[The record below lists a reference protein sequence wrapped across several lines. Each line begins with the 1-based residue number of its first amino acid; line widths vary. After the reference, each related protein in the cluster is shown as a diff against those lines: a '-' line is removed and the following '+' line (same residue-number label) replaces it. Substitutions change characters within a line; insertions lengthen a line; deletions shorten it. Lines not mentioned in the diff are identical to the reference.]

1 MSTPRIRTDAFDGP
15 FDLLLRLV
23 VSNKIDV
30 CALSLDDIVVQ
41 YLSAMN
47 TARSI
52 PDEIMFSSDIS
63 RDEASHDA
71 REHNKREDSAH
82 NKSARED
89 SAHNKSAREAL
100 DNSIDELYS
109 SELASDFLSIAS
121 SLLEMKAFRLL
132 PHHAESHVDVS
143 SDEQEELEPLDAR
156 CQLLEKLLTY
166 SHIRSTI
173 DPLLELRVQ
182 RLRIHARR
190 IGRTLEFPYA
200 KYAAV
205 KASDQGVLARAIL
218 RVADRQTQALLSSEH
233 IGKPRA
239 PLSETITRLRTR
251 LSKDNH
257 VSFWSFIGAKATPER
272 IVASFLAVLELY
284 KQNEITIEQPR
295 ACGDMQLVFIAD

>member
-1 MSTPRIRTDAFDGP
+1 MSAPRIRTDAFDGP

-71 REHNKREDSAH
+71 REHNK
-82 NKSARED
+82 RED

>member
-71 REHNKREDSAH
+71 REHNK
-82 NKSARED
+82 RED

-205 KASDQGVLARAIL
+205 KASDQSVLARAIL

-251 LSKDNH
+251 LSKDYH

-284 KQNEITIEQPR
+284 KQNEITIEQPH

>member
-82 NKSARED
+82 NKSARE
-89 SAHNKSAREAL
+89 AL
-100 DNSIDELYS
+100 DNSIDESYS

-132 PHHAESHVDVS
+132 PHHAESQVDVS

-205 KASDQGVLARAIL
+205 KASDQSVLARAIL

-233 IGKPRA
+233 VGKPRA

-251 LSKDNH
+251 LSKDYH

-284 KQNEITIEQPR
+284 KQNEITIEQPH

>member
-82 NKSARED
+82 NKSARE
-89 SAHNKSAREAL
+89 AL

-132 PHHAESHVDVS
+132 PHHAESQVDVS

-173 DPLLELRVQ
+173 DPLLELRMQ

-233 IGKPRA
+233 VGKPRA

-284 KQNEITIEQPR
+284 KQNEITIEQPH

>member
-82 NKSARED
+82 NKSARE
-89 SAHNKSAREAL
+89 AL
-100 DNSIDELYS
+100 DNRTDEPYS

-121 SLLEMKAFRLL
+121 SLLELKAFRLL
-132 PHHAESHVDVS
+132 PHHAESQADVS
-143 SDEQEELEPLDAR
+143 SDDQEELEPLDAR

-173 DPLLELRVQ
+173 DPLLELRSQ
-182 RLRIHARR
+182 RLRIHARC

-205 KASDQGVLARAIL
+205 KASDQGILARAIL

-284 KQNEITIEQPR
+284 KQNEITIEQPH

>member
-30 CALSLDDIVVQ
+30 CVLSLDDIVVQ

-82 NKSARED
+82 NKSARE
-89 SAHNKSAREAL
+89 AL
-100 DNSIDELYS
+100 DNSIDESYS

-205 KASDQGVLARAIL
+205 KASDQSVLARAIL

-284 KQNEITIEQPR
+284 KQNEITIEQPH

>member
-71 REHNKREDSAH
+71 REHNK
-82 NKSARED
+82 RED

-205 KASDQGVLARAIL
+205 KAIDQGVLARAIL

-284 KQNEITIEQPR
+284 KQNEITIEQPH

>member
-82 NKSARED
+82 NKSARE
-89 SAHNKSAREAL
+89 AL
-100 DNSIDELYS
+100 DNSIDESYS

-173 DPLLELRVQ
+173 DPLLELRMQ

-205 KASDQGVLARAIL
+205 KASDQSVLARAIL

-284 KQNEITIEQPR
+284 KQNEITIEQPH

>member
-71 REHNKREDSAH
+71 REHNK
-82 NKSARED
+82 RED

-200 KYAAV
+200 KYPAV

-284 KQNEITIEQPR
+284 KQNEITIEQPH

>member
-52 PDEIMFSSDIS
+52 PDEIMFSSDTS

-82 NKSARED
+82 NKSARE
-89 SAHNKSAREAL
+89 AL
-100 DNSIDELYS
+100 DNSIDESYS

-284 KQNEITIEQPR
+284 KQNEITIEQPH

>member
-71 REHNKREDSAH
+71 REHNKREDSAY
-82 NKSARED
+82 
-89 SAHNKSAREAL
+89 NKSAREAL
-100 DNSIDELYS
+100 DNSIDESYS

-205 KASDQGVLARAIL
+205 KASDQSVLARAIL

-284 KQNEITIEQPR
+284 KQNEITIEQPH

>member
-82 NKSARED
+82 NKSARE
-89 SAHNKSAREAL
+89 AL
-100 DNSIDELYS
+100 DNSIDESYS

-205 KASDQGVLARAIL
+205 KAIDQGVLARAIL

-251 LSKDNH
+251 LSKDYH

-284 KQNEITIEQPR
+284 KQNEITIEQPH

>member
-1 MSTPRIRTDAFDGP
+1 MSTPRIRTVAFDGP

-82 NKSARED
+82 NKSARE
-89 SAHNKSAREAL
+89 AL
-100 DNSIDELYS
+100 DNSIDESYS

-284 KQNEITIEQPR
+284 KQNEITIEQPH

>member
-82 NKSARED
+82 NKSARE
-89 SAHNKSAREAL
+89 AL
-100 DNSIDELYS
+100 DDSIDESYS

-284 KQNEITIEQPR
+284 KQNEITIEQPH

>member
-1 MSTPRIRTDAFDGP
+1 MSTPRIRTDVFDGP

-30 CALSLDDIVVQ
+30 CALSLDDIVLQ

-52 PDEIMFSSDIS
+52 PDEIMFSSDTS

-82 NKSARED
+82 NKSARE
-89 SAHNKSAREAL
+89 AL
-100 DNSIDELYS
+100 DNSIDESYS

-284 KQNEITIEQPR
+284 KQNEITIEQPH

>member
-82 NKSARED
+82 NKSARE
-89 SAHNKSAREAL
+89 AL
-100 DNSIDELYS
+100 DNSIDESYS

-143 SDEQEELEPLDAR
+143 SVEQEELEPLDAR

-284 KQNEITIEQPR
+284 KQNEITIEQPH

>member
-71 REHNKREDSAH
+71 REHNK
-82 NKSARED
+82 RED

-218 RVADRQTQALLSSEH
+218 RVADRQTQTLLSSEH

-284 KQNEITIEQPR
+284 KQNEITIEQPH

>member
-1 MSTPRIRTDAFDGP
+1 VSTPRIRTDAFDGP

-41 YLSAMN
+41 YLSAIN

-71 REHNKREDSAH
+71 REHNK
-82 NKSARED
+82 RED

-284 KQNEITIEQPR
+284 KQNEITIEQPH

>member
-82 NKSARED
+82 NKSARE
-89 SAHNKSAREAL
+89 AL
-100 DNSIDELYS
+100 DNSIDESYS

-132 PHHAESHVDVS
+132 PHYAESHVDVS

-284 KQNEITIEQPR
+284 KQNEITIEQPH

>member
-82 NKSARED
+82 NKSARE
-89 SAHNKSAREAL
+89 AL
-100 DNSIDELYS
+100 DNSIDESYS

-173 DPLLELRVQ
+173 DPLLELRMQ
-182 RLRIHARR
+182 RLRIRARR

-284 KQNEITIEQPR
+284 KQNEITIEQPH

>member
-71 REHNKREDSAH
+71 REHNK
-82 NKSARED
+82 RED

-173 DPLLELRVQ
+173 DPLLELRMQ

-284 KQNEITIEQPR
+284 KQNEITIEQPH

>member
-82 NKSARED
+82 NKSARE
-89 SAHNKSAREAL
+89 AL
-100 DNSIDELYS
+100 DNSIDESYS

-205 KASDQGVLARAIL
+205 KASDQSVLARAIL
-218 RVADRQTQALLSSEH
+218 RVADRQTQALLSLEH

-284 KQNEITIEQPR
+284 KQNEITIEQPH

>member
-82 NKSARED
+82 NKSARE
-89 SAHNKSAREAL
+89 AL
-100 DNSIDELYS
+100 DNSIDESYS

-205 KASDQGVLARAIL
+205 KASDQSVLARAIL

-284 KQNEITIEQPR
+284 KQNEITIEQPH
-295 ACGDMQLVFIAD
+295 ACGDMQLVYIAD

>member
-82 NKSARED
+82 NKSARE
-89 SAHNKSAREAL
+89 AL
-100 DNSIDELYS
+100 DNSIDESYS
-109 SELASDFLSIAS
+109 SELASDFLSIAA

-205 KASDQGVLARAIL
+205 KASDQSVLARAIL

-284 KQNEITIEQPR
+284 KQNEITIEQPH

>member
-82 NKSARED
+82 NKSARE
-89 SAHNKSAREAL
+89 AL
-100 DNSIDELYS
+100 DNSIDESYS

>member
-82 NKSARED
+82 NKSARE
-89 SAHNKSAREAL
+89 AL
-100 DNSIDELYS
+100 DNSIDESYS

-173 DPLLELRVQ
+173 DPLLELRMQ

-284 KQNEITIEQPR
+284 KQNEITIEQPH

>member
-82 NKSARED
+82 NKSARE
-89 SAHNKSAREAL
+89 AL
-100 DNSIDELYS
+100 DNSIDESYS

-166 SHIRSTI
+166 SHVRSTI
-173 DPLLELRVQ
+173 DPLLELRMQ

-233 IGKPRA
+233 VGKPRA

-284 KQNEITIEQPR
+284 KQNEITIEQPH

>member
-15 FDLLLRLV
+15 FELLLRLV

-82 NKSARED
+82 NKSARE
-89 SAHNKSAREAL
+89 AL
-100 DNSIDELYS
+100 DNSINESYS

-284 KQNEITIEQPR
+284 KQNEITIEQLH

>member
-82 NKSARED
+82 NKSARE
-89 SAHNKSAREAL
+89 AL

-132 PHHAESHVDVS
+132 PHHAESQVDVS

-205 KASDQGVLARAIL
+205 KASDQSVLARAIL

-284 KQNEITIEQPR
+284 KQNEITIEQPH

>member
-71 REHNKREDSAH
+71 REHNK
-82 NKSARED
+82 RED

-284 KQNEITIEQPR
+284 KQNEITIEQPH
-295 ACGDMQLVFIAD
+295 ACSDMQLVFIAD

>member
-82 NKSARED
+82 NKSARE
-89 SAHNKSAREAL
+89 AL
-100 DNSIDELYS
+100 DNSIDESYS

-205 KASDQGVLARAIL
+205 KASYQSVLARAIL

-284 KQNEITIEQPR
+284 KQNEITIEQPH

>member
-41 YLSAMN
+41 YLSTMN

-82 NKSARED
+82 NKSARE
-89 SAHNKSAREAL
+89 AL
-100 DNSIDELYS
+100 DNSIDESYS

-190 IGRTLEFPYA
+190 IGRTLEFSYA

-205 KASDQGVLARAIL
+205 KASDQSVLARAIL

-284 KQNEITIEQPR
+284 KQNEITIEQPH

>member
-71 REHNKREDSAH
+71 REHNK
-82 NKSARED
+82 RED

-190 IGRTLEFPYA
+190 IGRALEFPYA

-284 KQNEITIEQPR
+284 KQNEITIEQPH

>member
-82 NKSARED
+82 NKSARE
-89 SAHNKSAREAL
+89 AL

-143 SDEQEELEPLDAR
+143 SDEHEELEPLDAS

-284 KQNEITIEQPR
+284 KQNEITIEQPH

>member
-82 NKSARED
+82 NKSARE
-89 SAHNKSAREAL
+89 AL
-100 DNSIDELYS
+100 DNSIDESYS
-109 SELASDFLSIAS
+109 SELASDFLSIAA

-205 KASDQGVLARAIL
+205 KASDQGVLTRAIL

-284 KQNEITIEQPR
+284 KQNEITIEQPH

>member
-82 NKSARED
+82 NKSARE
-89 SAHNKSAREAL
+89 AL

-132 PHHAESHVDVS
+132 PHHAESQVDVS

-173 DPLLELRVQ
+173 DPLLELRMQ

-205 KASDQGVLARAIL
+205 KASDQGVLDRAIL

-284 KQNEITIEQPR
+284 KQNEITIEQPH

>member
-52 PDEIMFSSDIS
+52 PDEILFSSDIS

-82 NKSARED
+82 NKSARE
-89 SAHNKSAREAL
+89 AL
-100 DNSIDELYS
+100 DNSIDESYS
-109 SELASDFLSIAS
+109 SELASDFLLIAS

-284 KQNEITIEQPR
+284 KQNEITIEQPH

>member
-82 NKSARED
+82 NKSAR
-89 SAHNKSAREAL
+89 KAL
-100 DNSIDELYS
+100 DNSIDESYS

-284 KQNEITIEQPR
+284 KQNEITIEQPH

>member
-41 YLSAMN
+41 YLSAIN

-71 REHNKREDSAH
+71 REHNK
-82 NKSARED
+82 RED

-284 KQNEITIEQPR
+284 KQNEITIEQPH

>member
-82 NKSARED
+82 NKSARE
-89 SAHNKSAREAL
+89 AL
-100 DNSIDELYS
+100 DNSIDESYS

-205 KASDQGVLARAIL
+205 KASDQSVLARAIL

-233 IGKPRA
+233 VGKPRA

-284 KQNEITIEQPR
+284 KQNEITIEQPH